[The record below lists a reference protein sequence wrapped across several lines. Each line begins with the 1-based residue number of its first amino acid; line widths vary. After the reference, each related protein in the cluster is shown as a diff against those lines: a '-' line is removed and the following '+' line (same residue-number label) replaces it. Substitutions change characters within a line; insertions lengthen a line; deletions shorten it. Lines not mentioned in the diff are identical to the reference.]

1 MAEDSPVVARFRGIL
16 EARAAGET
24 GSPGDAFA
32 DENVGKSWLA
42 DAPGSNGSVVA
53 VFADGEH
60 AIGITEYGGGARQA
74 TIFHLDGD
82 GRATEVWSTPADAD
96 VRSAVAG
103 NPSPEHPNATRFRAA
118 EEARARNEFTDEDI
132 AKISAFL
139 REDVEWHSPWG
150 QGPTSR
156 EEVLQ
161 QFLAFKENSGGSLQF
176 VLHEVYADDK
186 HAVSLVSLIA
196 DRPDKPDKHLDVRE
210 ANVFHLDETG
220 QCYEFWGLAE
230 DQAAIDSFWS

>member
-1 MAEDSPVVARFRGIL
+1 MRSPTRTSESRGWPTHPD
-16 EARAAGET
+16 RT
-24 GSPGDAFA
+24 GPF
-32 DENVGKSWLA
+32 
-42 DAPGSNGSVVA
+42 VA

-74 TIFHLDGD
+74 AIFHLDGD

-150 QGPTSR
+150 QGPKSR

-161 QFLAFKENSGGSLQF
+161 QFLAFKANSGGSLQF

-210 ANVFHLDETG
+210 ANLFHLDETG